1 MPRAI
6 AVFPVVSKNIGNTT
20 SIELCRQMEDQFKK
34 NEPEKLKQLK
44 HKRVTRTEQNKYREY
59 EKIEVNLRK
68 RFFRKK
74 R

>member
-20 SIELCRQMEDQFKK
+20 LTELCRKLENQIQMDESENQ
-34 NEPEKLKQLK
+34 NQLK
-44 HKRVTRTEQNKYREY
+44 LKRVTRTEQNKYREY

-68 RFFRKK
+68 MIF
-74 R
+74 